1 MATLLYRLGRYSFR
15 NRRTVLLAWLGVLVA
30 ALAGMV
36 LLQRPTT
43 DSFSIPGTPAQQTI
57 DLLAERFP
65 QARAQTAGATARVV
79 FAQPGGNVLDEAA
92 VSRAVA
98 SLKSSPQVATVSD
111 PAQNSARTVAYVQ
124 VTYSVPPSGLTGA
137 ARQGLDDV
145 ILWARAEGLIAE
157 VGGDAVQAAGH
168 APIGEVFG
176 VVIAALVL
184 LVTFGSLVAAGL
196 PLLTAIIGVALGF
209 AGIGIATRFTELS
222 GTTSTLAMM
231 LGLAV
236 AIDYALFI
244 VSRYRTE
251 LRAGRE
257 RSEAAGRAVGT
268 AGNAVVFAGLTV
280 VIALSGLTVAGIPF
294 LSQMG
299 VAAAGTVAVAVLIAL
314 TLLPALLGYA
324 GAKITPAQVRDRT
337 ARPALG
343 DTWVRVIARHPVP
356 ALLAA
361 VLGLGAI
368 AIPATDLRLGLPTDG
383 SAAADTSPR
392 RAYDQLSDGFGP
404 GFNGPLTVVVVPGT
418 TLEGLPGVAMVSP
431 PATNVAG
438 DTSIVTVVPA
448 TAPEDRATEDLVHRL
463 RDTEGVLG
471 VTGATAVDVDI
482 SEKLAGALAPYLIL
496 VVGLAFVLLALVFRS
511 VLVPLTATLGFLLSV
526 AATFGAL
533 VAVFQWG
540 WQADR
545 FGLLQTGPI
554 ISFLP
559 ILLIGIVFG
568 LAMDYQVFLVT
579 RMREAFVHGAKA
591 RDAVI
596 SGFRHG
602 ARVVTAA
609 ALIMMSVFFGFM
621 LGPEAVIKSIG
632 FGLGMAILFDA
643 VVVRMILVP
652 AVMVLL
658 GNAAWWLP
666 GWLDRLLPD
675 VDVEGGALTRRLDRQ
690 RASGAE
696 PQPEPEPELD
706 SEPVVTDGSPSAQRE
721 LLQG

>member
-1 MATLLYRLGRYSFR
+1 
-15 NRRTVLLAWLGVLVA
+15 
-30 ALAGMV
+30 MV
-36 LLQRPTT
+36 LLQKPTT

-79 FAQPGGNVLDEAA
+79 FAQPGGNALDQAA

-98 SLKSSPQVATVSD
+98 SLRSSPQVATVSD
-111 PAQNSARTVAYVQ
+111 PAQNPARTVAYVQ
-124 VTYSVPPSGLTGA
+124 VTYGVPASGLTGA

-157 VGGDAVQAAGH
+157 VGGDAVQAGGH

-251 LRAGRE
+251 LRAGQD

-280 VIALSGLTVAGIPF
+280 VIALSGLAVAGIPF

-448 TAPEDRATEDLVHRL
+448 TAPDDRATEDLVHRL

-471 VTGATAVDVDI
+471 VTGATAVNVDI
-482 SEKLAGALAPYLIL
+482 SEKLAGALVPYLIL

-545 FGLLQTGPI
+545 FGLVQTGPI

-579 RMREAFVHGAKA
+579 RMREAFVHGATA

-609 ALIMMSVFFGFM
+609 AVIMMSVFFGFM

-652 AVMVLL
+652 AVMLLL

-666 GWLDRLLPD
+666 GRLDRLLPD
-675 VDVEGGALTRRLDRQ
+675 VDVEGGTLTRRLDRE
-690 RASGAE
+690 RASAAD
-696 PQPEPEPELD
+696 PQPGPELD
-706 SEPVVTDGSPSAQRE
+706 PEPVVTDGSPSAQRE